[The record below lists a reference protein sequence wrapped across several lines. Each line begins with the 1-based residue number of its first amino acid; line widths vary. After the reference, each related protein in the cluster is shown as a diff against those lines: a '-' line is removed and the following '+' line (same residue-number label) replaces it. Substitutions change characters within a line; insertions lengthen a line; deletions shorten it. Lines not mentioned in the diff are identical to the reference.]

1 MRSKPAGLLSV
12 TWPLLTDLVLG
23 LAVGLAGLWLA
34 SQESDAA
41 SAAFTLANH
50 VQASLF
56 LLFRIVSMGVSV
68 VITQNLG
75 AGDHASAHAT
85 ARASLGA
92 STWLGLFSGFVV
104 AIWPGTLLGALNA
117 PTDVLQLA
125 EPFLR
130 ILAIALA
137 LDSLN
142 ATMGAV
148 MRAHLYTRDT
158 LLNMALMHSL
168 HLMVCLLLM
177 YGAGPIQAMGLAG
190 FAIAAAVSR
199 VFAVAFHL
207 VLWRWRLQLIPQLRD
222 WWQVKWE
229 ILKPVLHIGLPGA
242 AENIAYR
249 LALLSTVAM
258 VAHMGTDALAEHG
271 YTMQI
276 MFFVLVFSLSVG
288 FGSEILVGHLL
299 GARALHKAHQLVLK
313 SVRLGML
320 VSFGM
325 ALVAVFSANWA
336 LSLFTTTPSIIEVCT
351 QLLWITVLLEPGRAL
366 NLIVINAL
374 RATGDARF
382 PVVAG
387 TASMIF
393 VMSGG
398 AWLLGVHFEMGLPGI
413 WIAYTLDEWTRGLIM
428 CARWWGRGWIPAA
441 RRTHRR
447 LIQQRYAK

>member
-1 MRSKPAGLLSV
+1 MYRKPAGLLSV

-23 LAVGLAGLWLA
+23 LTVGLAGLWLA

-41 SAAFTLANH
+41 AAAFTLANH

-75 AGDHASAHAT
+75 SGNHASAHDT
-85 ARASLGA
+85 ARAALGA
-92 STWLGLFSGFVV
+92 STWLGLFSGIIV
-104 AIWPGTLLGALNA
+104 ALWPGSLLLALNA
-117 PTDVLQLA
+117 PSDVLPLA
-125 EPFLR
+125 VPFLR

-137 LDSLN
+137 LDALN

-148 MRAHLYTRDT
+148 MRAHMHTRDT
-158 LLNMALMHSL
+158 LLNMAIMHSL
-168 HLMVCLLLM
+168 HLTVCLLLM

-199 VFAVAFHL
+199 MFAVVFHL
-207 VLWRWRLQLIPQLRD
+207 FLWRWRLHLIPQIRD

-229 ILKPVLHIGLPGA
+229 LLTPVLHIGLPGA

-276 MFFVLVFSLSVG
+276 MFFILVFSLSVG
-288 FGSEILVGHLL
+288 FGSEILVGHLI
-299 GARALHKAHQLVLK
+299 GARALHKAHRLVVK
-313 SVRLGML
+313 SVRLGLL

-325 ALVAVFSANWA
+325 ALVAVLCGHWA
-336 LSLFTTTPSIIEVCT
+336 LSFFTSDLRIIEVCI

-382 PVVAG
+382 PVIAG

-398 AWLLGVHFEMGLPGI
+398 SWLLGVHFELGLPGI

-447 LIQQRYAK
+447 LIQQREH